1 MASSN
6 PQLSEHTG
14 STGSCPRV
22 LHVYSCFSPEL
33 STMELT
39 AQWSYAFRPPR
50 WQNQRGGGIQDGM
63 QPILQ
68 LTRDTSDNWV
78 AVVHLAD
85 NQCTHDVREINTRSG
100 SVVEPRSTLWQQ
112 LWRGSSW
119 SYQCQCRPWGR
130 RSKKLAARQWCQC
143 GPDQTG
149 SNVVD
154 EKTNTREPQSWR
166 NSAAADWMPSK
177 PKPHRHRRTLSRRG
191 RHSLRVGTGI
201 CPLALG
207 QPIKF
212 PTQNNFSWMPTNNN
226 MVCPVHLPNVT
237 VASQGISGVTW
248 P

>member
-1 MASSN
+1 
-6 PQLSEHTG
+6 
-14 STGSCPRV
+14 
-22 LHVYSCFSPEL
+22 
-33 STMELT
+33 MELT
-39 AQWSYAFRPPR
+39 AQWSYVFRPPR

-68 LTRDTSDNWV
+68 LTRDTSENWV

-154 EKTNTREPQSWR
+154 EKTNTRGPQSWR

-191 RHSLRVGTGI
+191 RQNLRVCETRRSECRPHRREGSAGGTSLTAAGQRCTEGI
-201 CPLALG
+201 WSARGLIPVVLRTELLA
-207 QPIKF
+207 
-212 PTQNNFSWMPTNNN
+212 
-226 MVCPVHLPNVT
+226 V
-237 VASQGISGVTW
+237 
-248 P
+248 